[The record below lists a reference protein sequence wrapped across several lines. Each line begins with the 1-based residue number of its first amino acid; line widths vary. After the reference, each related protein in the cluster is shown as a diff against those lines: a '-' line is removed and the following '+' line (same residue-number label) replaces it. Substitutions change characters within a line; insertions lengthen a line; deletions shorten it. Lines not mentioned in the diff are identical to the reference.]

1 MEIATTRV
9 SSRGQIVIP
18 VKMRSD
24 FKEGDNLLIIKRG
37 KELIIKKEEEVS
49 STFADQA
56 LLAQDWLSKED
67 EEAFA
72 YLQKK

>member
-18 VKMRSD
+18 VEMRKD
-24 FKEGDNLLIIKRG
+24 FREGDNLVIIKRG
-37 KELIIKKEEEVS
+37 NELIVKKEKEIS
-49 STFADQA
+49 SSFADQN
-56 LLAQDWLSKED
+56 LLAEDWLSKED

-72 YLQKK
+72 YLQ

>member
-18 VKMRSD
+18 VGMRTE
-24 FKEGDNLLIIKRG
+24 FKEGDNLVIFRNG
-37 KELIIKKEEEVS
+37 DC
-49 STFADQA
+49 T
-56 LLAQDWLSKED
+56 ED

-72 YLQKK
+72 YLQ

>member
-1 MEIATTRV
+1 MEVATTRV

-18 VKMRSD
+18 VEMRKE
-24 FKEGDNLLIIKRG
+24 FKEGDNLVIIKRG
-37 KELIIKKEEEVS
+37 DELILKKEKEVS
-49 STFADQA
+49 SSLADYN
-56 LLAQDWLSKED
+56 LLAGDWLSKED